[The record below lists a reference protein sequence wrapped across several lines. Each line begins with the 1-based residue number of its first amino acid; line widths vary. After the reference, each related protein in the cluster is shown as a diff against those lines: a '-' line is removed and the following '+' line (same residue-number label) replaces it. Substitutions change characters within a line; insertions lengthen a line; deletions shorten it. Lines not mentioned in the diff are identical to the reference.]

1 MPASITLD
9 GNKGQS
15 VQVDLEPLDSAGM
28 PTTDIGGHPVPT
40 WTADDPA
47 ALVISDNING
57 SALPW
62 QYTISL
68 PTPPVAGTYTITAT
82 SLEITTTATVIVNY
96 TAGPLA
102 ALGVSFGTPTPP

>member
-15 VQVDLEPLDSAGM
+15 VVTELTPLDSAGM
-28 PTTDIGGHPVPT
+28 PTTDVGSHPVPT
-40 WTADDPA
+40 WTVDDPT

-68 PTPPVAGTYTITAT
+68 PTPPKPGTFTITAA
-82 SLEITTTATVIVNY
+82 SSEINTAATVVVNY
-96 TAGPLA
+96 TAGPMTAMDLK
-102 ALGVSFGTPTPP
+102 FGTPTPP